1 MIPEIRTAKLSD
13 VSAITEIYNEA
24 IFTTTATFDIEP
36 KTVASQRQWFKEHGA
51 KNPILV
57 AEVENNVVG
66 WVSLSQYSTRCAYAD
81 TVELSVYV
89 KSTYRNMG
97 IGKKLMTA
105 ILTEGKKA
113 GLHTVI
119 SRIAGDNDISVNL
132 HKQLGF
138 VDIGVMKEVGN
149 KFGKLLDVYMMQK
162 MF

>member
-13 VSAITEIYNEA
+13 VPAITEIYNEA